1 MEYINQKFDE
11 ERALYNIENSHVTCC
26 SFEGEAD
33 GESALKEARGIV
45 VRDCRFL
52 LRYPMWHT
60 SNSVVENCYLG
71 ETCRAALWYDKK
83 LIINNSELLGI
94 KALRECEDV
103 RIDRCNVNSLEFG
116 WFCNEV
122 YIYDTKI
129 ITEYPFLKS
138 GNMQL
143 QGVELKGKYSF
154 QYTENVEINNCVL
167 DTKDAFWH
175 AENITVKNCTV
186 KGEYLAWYSKNITF
200 IGDTLTIKSAL
211 KADQLENINVLAD
224 EIVNSMEIKT
234 FSPVDEAKIEP
245 DAMFKISYGLYLLTA
260 KENEKHNG
268 CIINTTI
275 QHTESPN
282 RISISVNKKNLTHDI
297 IKKTK
302 TFNVNILTND
312 TPFKLFKDFGF
323 ASGRDENKFDGFT
336 DMALS
341 ENGLYYLTKYI
352 NSFISANVAH
362 TIFIAEVTEA
372 KVLSNAPSV
381 TYEYYLNNIK
391 PKPNTLST
399 PEKGFVCKICGYV
412 YEGDVLP
419 DDFICALCKHGV
431 DVFEPIG

>member
-33 GESALKEARGIV
+33 GESALKEPRGIV

-83 LIINNSELLGI
+83 LIINNSKLLGI

-175 AENITVKNCTV
+175 SKNVTVTDSDIY
-186 KGEYLAWYSKNITF
+186 GEYLAWYSENLRLVRCRIRGTQPFCYCKNLVLEDCEMI
-200 IGDTLTIKSAL
+200 DTDLAFEKSDVRAEIKGNILSVKDPL
-211 KADQLENINVLAD
+211 SGYIKADSIGEIIWD
-224 EIVNSMEIKT
+224 EKDREISTCEIV
-234 FSPVDEAKIEP
+234 
-245 DAMFKISYGLYLLTA
+245 
-260 KENEKHNG
+260 
-268 CIINTTI
+268 
-275 QHTESPN
+275 
-282 RISISVNKKNLTHDI
+282 
-297 IKKTK
+297 
-302 TFNVNILTND
+302 
-312 TPFKLFKDFGF
+312 
-323 ASGRDENKFDGFT
+323 
-336 DMALS
+336 
-341 ENGLYYLTKYI
+341 
-352 NSFISANVAH
+352 
-362 TIFIAEVTEA
+362 
-372 KVLSNAPSV
+372 SN
-381 TYEYYLNNIK
+381 
-391 PKPNTLST
+391 
-399 PEKGFVCKICGYV
+399 
-412 YEGDVLP
+412 
-419 DDFICALCKHGV
+419 
-431 DVFEPIG
+431 